1 VRQLVTPIAAG
12 IAVALVLA
20 LSHSPRGA
28 AAGIKAADR
37 SIEAAFAAE
46 SYAPGDVASLK
57 LFSRVSGLSVQI
69 FHAGSERLHTRRP
82 DVMKGMPTGAGRVVG
97 SRVAGATVGLR
108 IGPWPSGLYFARLKS
123 GDGSLGFAPFVVRP
137 RRLGQHRIAVVLPTQ
152 TWQAYNFRDDNGDGR
167 PDTWYAGNGD
177 TARLSRPF
185 LHRGV
190 PPRFRHYDLPFLH
203 WLTWTGKRADY
214 LADADLRAIES
225 SKTLAREYDLLVF
238 EGHHE
243 YVTTHEYDLVQG
255 YRDLGGNLM
264 FLFAD
269 DFDWRIAVHDNVMT
283 RIDRWRNLGHP
294 QAALIGAQYRAS
306 DRGARKAP
314 WVVAATDDFSWLFRG
329 TGFHRGSR
337 FGSGGIELDA
347 TAPSSPPGVRVPARI
362 SNLFGPTYTGEM
374 TYYETARGAKVFAAG
389 AFDLVE
395 SILEPDRPLPDAGA
409 RANQTSARRMLENLW
424 AQLITP
430 GAQAPR
436 R

>member
-1 VRQLVTPIAAG
+1 M
-12 IAVALVLA
+12 VLA
-20 LSHSPRGA
+20 LSGGSLGA
-28 AAGIKAADR
+28 AASVNAADR
-37 SIEAAFAAE
+37 SIEAAFTAE
-46 SYAPGDVASLK
+46 SYAPGDAASLK
-57 LFSRVSGLSVQI
+57 LFSNATTLSVQI
-69 FHAGSERLHTRRP
+69 FHAGSERIHTRRLDLMNGTP
-82 DVMKGMPTGAGRVVG
+82 VGRSRIIG
-97 SRVAGATVGLR
+97 SRNAGATVGIAVGR
-108 IGPWPSGLYFARLKS
+108 WPSGLYFARLAS
-123 GDGSLGFAPFVVRP
+123 SNGSLGFAPFIVRP
-137 RRLGQHRIAVVLPTQ
+137 IRLGEHRTAVVLPTQ
-152 TWQAYNFRDDNGDGR
+152 TWQAYNFRDDNGDGKA
-167 PDTWYAGNGD
+167 DTWYAGNGD
-177 TARLSRPF
+177 TARLARPF

-203 WLTWTGKRADY
+203 WLSWTGKRADY
-214 LADADLRAIES
+214 LADADLRAIAS
-225 SKTLAREYDLLVF
+225 GGALARHYDLLVF

-243 YVTTHEYDLVQG
+243 YVTTHEYDVVQG

-269 DFDWRIAVHDNVMT
+269 DFDWRIVVQDNVMT
-283 RIDRWRNLGHP
+283 RIDRWRNLSRP

-347 TAPSSPPGVRVPARI
+347 TAPSSPAGVRVPARI

-395 SILEPDRPLPDAGA
+395 SILEPDKPPPDAGA
-409 RANQTSARRMLENLW
+409 RANQTGARRMLENLW
-424 AQLITP
+424 TQLSTP